1 MNRRYRII
9 LSLIVI
15 QAISLVVLWTSDSTS
30 RIGEDVFALFMA
42 VELVAF
48 ALMGEVYRMS
58 IVGRALP
65 RAWMVVG
72 GLLMAVILLAA
83 LFVS

>member
-1 MNRRYRII
+1 M
-9 LSLIVI
+9 
-15 QAISLVVLWTSDSTS
+15 
-30 RIGEDVFALFMA
+30 GEDVFALFMA

>member
-1 MNRRYRII
+1 MNRSHRII
-9 LSLIVI
+9 VSLIIV

-30 RIGEDVFALFMA
+30 RMGEDVFALFMA

-48 ALMGEVYRMS
+48 ALMGEVYRVS
-58 IVGRALP
+58 IVGRELP
-65 RAWMVVG
+65 RAWMAVG